1 MINQIKKFLKNDKI
15 LHMIC
20 CFAIVVIFGLVLN
33 IVSGITLALIASFG
47 KEAYEVAFDM
57 VGFGLASWD
66 FIDRSYNKGT
76 KQLTEMYR
84 YNVDSTSHYQL
95 CIKKSL

>member
-1 MINQIKKFLKNDKI
+1 MNKVSVKYF
-15 LHMIC
+15 
-20 CFAIVVIFGLVLN
+20 VVGEDPVVEYNEVIDNPDEVLN
-33 IVSGITLALIASFG
+33 T
-47 KEAYEVAFDM
+47 AYEVAFDM